1 MTQRAFEEMVRQYG
15 ASGLHHLLPDGAGQ
29 RAGGGSG
36 AGDLP
41 LGMGFTGRTA
51 SPERKKHGWCRIAV
65 NKAKDHLKSAYHR
78 RVSAEDFLEQCCA
91 EREDQRPSPAARAEM
106 RETLCTVS
114 EKISRMR
121 APYREVSALYYLRDC
136 SVAQVARM
144 TGRPSKTVSTQI
156 YRAREMLPK
165 GTQGADRLRTG
176 CPFAGRAVIIGSGAR
191 RQSKKPE
198 RKKPMGNVF

>member
-1 MTQRAFEEMVRQYG
+1 MTQRAFEEMVRQYERLVYTICCQMVQNG
-15 ASGLHHLLPDGAGQ
+15 AQAEDLAQETFLSAWIHREDCRPGAEK
-29 RAGGGSG
+29 AW
-36 AGDLP
+36 L
-41 LGMGFTGRTA
+41 
-51 SPERKKHGWCRIAV
+51 CRIAV
-65 NKAKDHLKSAYHR
+65 NKAKDYLKSAYHR

-136 SVAQVARM
+136 SVAQIARM

-156 YRAREMLPK
+156 YRAREMLQK
-165 GTQGADRLRTG
+165 EL
-176 CPFAGRAVIIGSGAR
+176 SGLTA
-191 RQSKKPE
+191 
-198 RKKPMGNVF
+198 